1 MSPEATFQGGDTV
14 INDNSQ
20 RQVIKRLNY
29 GVIIR
34 PKQEIR
40 ILTDEWSHVFVV
52 PLPAR
57 NNFKLASLPS
67 FDCSL
72 IYNASLASCETLRPL
87 FEFLKL
93 LHDTS
98 VNRIS
103 ATIELIYIYEL
114 LHDSY
119 ITRKQRGIFD
129 LGGQILN
136 SLFGVATEKAVTC
149 FESHRHP
156 FLKHQR
162 TCFRCLAEACQ
173 SAEQL
178 HGDLKQTF

>member
-1 MSPEATFQGGDTV
+1 MLSLIIKILIVTLTSLPLTTCTSQ
-14 INDNSQ
+14 DNSQ

-57 NNFKLASLPS
+57 NNFTLAPLPN
-67 FDCSL
+67 FDCSR

-87 FEFLKL
+87 FEYLRL

-103 ATIELIYIYEL
+103 ATIEHIYEL
-114 LHDSY
+114 LPDSY
-119 ITRKQRGIFD
+119 ITRKQRGTFD

-136 SLFGVATEKAVTC
+136 SLFGVATEK
-149 FESHRHP
+149 
-156 FLKHQR
+156 
-162 TCFRCLAEACQ
+162 
-173 SAEQL
+173 QL
-178 HGDLKQTF
+178 HALRATAIHSSNINAHALDA